1 MSKAVFRVGRKLGRT
16 IYMQRG
22 EEPSDADMFLGIMDS
37 RLMAATIVRLLNTSA
52 PSWLEPPVYDDAYD
66 NDGSAMF
73 DGTTTRRP
81 SAWPSVPEW
90 LEANRSQTAE
100 E

>member
-37 RLMAATIVRLLNTSA
+37 RAMAATIVHVLNTSA
-52 PSWLEPPVYDDAYD
+52 DLEPPVYDDAHD
-66 NDGSAMF
+66 DALLDTADHTKPTTERSALVTVQ
-73 DGTTTRRP
+73 D
-81 SAWPSVPEW
+81 W
-90 LEANRSQTAE
+90 LEANRHQTAE

>member
-22 EEPSDADMFLGIMDS
+22 DEPSDADMFLGIMDS
-37 RLMAATIVRLLNTSA
+37 RAMAATIVHVLNTSA
-52 PSWLEPPVYDDAYD
+52 DLEPPVYDDAYD
-66 NDGSAMF
+66 DDGSSMF

-81 SAWPSVPEW
+81 SALISVPEW
-90 LEANRSQTAE
+90 LEANRGQTPQE
-100 E
+100 

>member
-37 RLMAATIVRLLNTSA
+37 RVMAATIVRLLNAS
-52 PSWLEPPVYDDAYD
+52 SDLEPPVYDDAHD
-66 NDGSAMF
+66 DDGSSMF

-90 LEANRSQTAE
+90 LEANRQKPDRGG
-100 E
+100 